1 MTPPHS
7 VSTFLLI
14 RRVRSH
20 SAYHTGIAPWQ
31 GEIHHPLLVVNS
43 EEYAVGQ
50 EYAIFKEQ
58 VARTVKDPPH
68 VYTIRTHL
76 SSLSLPPLTLRVPLV
91 AGATHPSFSDV
102 FLILPRRI
110 NELTG
115 LKVSA
120 ERVIE
125 LALGAVADFLH
136 GEPHKTQQRAT
147 RGCPGNRGKG
157 SRDRSAASTSAGQAA
172 AAAQA
177 WETEKARLTAGQAAA
192 AQAGTAMQGL
202 VGRGALASDAS
213 MHMGPGTEL
222 GQNPEGEAVVGD
234 ELPTR
239 PVGKI
244 GELVWHP
251 YH

>member
-1 MTPPHS
+1 MSALLPKHRRARPH
-7 VSTFLLI
+7 F
-14 RRVRSH
+14 
-20 SAYHTGIAPWQ
+20 AYRTGVAPWQ
-31 GEIHHPLLVVNS
+31 GDIPHPLLVVNS
-43 EEYAVGQ
+43 EEFAVGQ

-68 VYTIRTHL
+68 VYTIRTFPL
-76 SSLSLPPLTLRVPLV
+76 FPPPRLHSRCA

-125 LALGAVADFLH
+125 LALGAVEDFLR
-136 GEPHKTQQRAT
+136 GEPHKTQQRAAL
-147 RGCPGNRGKG
+147 GCPGNQGKG
-157 SRDRSAASTSAGQAA
+157 SRDRSAASTRPATPAGDGAD
-172 AAAQA
+172 AAQA
-177 WETEKARLTAGQAAA
+177 WEEEKARLAAGQAAVG
-192 AQAGTAMQGL
+192 QAGTAMQGL
-202 VGRGALASDAS
+202 VGRGTLVSDVL
-213 MHMGPGTEL
+213 MEPGTER
-222 GQNPEGEAVVGD
+222 GQNPAGENVVGD
-234 ELPTR
+234 GLPKR
-239 PVGKI
+239 PVGRI